1 MKHIKI
7 ILVLFFLSILS
18 CKSDVKPEDLQQ
30 LNGFWEIEKV
40 QMPDGS
46 TKEFKINEI
55 KELLKEKNLL
65 EFNRDISQRH
75 TNSILESVNQC
86 GILRLPIIGDISEFD
101 PRRKYVIVD
110 GQHLCNA
117 LTTDP
122 IKHKKIMCIVK
133 KYNNKK
139 EVIKDVAK
147 LNNVQKTWNDEI
159 ILNILVIMLIY
170 GIHTTTSLMAYL
182 VDF

>member
-1 MKHIKI
+1 M
-7 ILVLFFLSILS
+7 
-18 CKSDVKPEDLQQ
+18 
-30 LNGFWEIEKV
+30 
-40 QMPDGS
+40 
-46 TKEFKINEI
+46 KEFKINEI

-101 PRRKYVIVD
+101 KRKYVIVD

-117 LTTDP
+117 LITEP
-122 IKHKKIMCIVK
+122 AKHKKVMCIVK
-133 KYNNKK
+133 KYNTKD

-147 LNNVQKTWNDEI
+147 LNNVQKTWNDENY
-159 ILNILVIMLIY
+159 LDAWYKFGKDN
-170 GIHTTTSLMAYL
+170 GIHTTTYLMAYL
-182 VDF
+182 VGS